1 MKYTDLLE
9 KLQNENKGHIVLMKN
24 GIFFVA
30 IGKDA
35 LELNS
40 LLGLKLT
47 CMREGLCKVRLS
59 NKKLR
64 KICIKIKRN
73 K

>member
-9 KLQNENKGHIVLMKN
+9 KLQKENKEHIVLMKS

-35 LELNS
+35 LELNR
-40 LLGLKLT
+40 LIGLKLT
-47 CMREGLCKVRLS
+47 CMKEELCKVRIS
-59 NKKLR
+59 NEKLG
-64 KICIKIKRN
+64 KIRSQVK
-73 K
+73 